1 MVLLMFSF
9 CYFIFA
15 ACYSIIDANNR
26 VSLPIVSLTQTAN
39 NKRTFFSNQNDT
51 FSTTNVLK
59 SGEKE
64 SKKKNKNLNENPLD
78 SFFPFDPYLLKRS
91 KLFIESIYQEFND
104 VIDDEMD
111 LDSEETDEDDEEED
125 DESDDVCIMISL
137 IAKLY
142 VFHFYLSNYLKLWDK
157 NNE

>member
-1 MVLLMFSF
+1 M
-9 CYFIFA
+9 
-15 ACYSIIDANNR
+15 
-26 VSLPIVSLTQTAN
+26 
-39 NKRTFFSNQNDT
+39 
-51 FSTTNVLK
+51 
-59 SGEKE
+59 
-64 SKKKNKNLNENPLD
+64 D